1 MGSFGCCAGEETGH
15 SDIIEAA
22 NRFAERFLRAGGSL
36 EKAPFCSWHAKGQAG
51 STAFC
56 KFNASRCQLTDK
68 DAILLAK
75 GLKGDKAVIKLD
87 LSNNLITN
95 EGAFALAKL
104 LESSESIKELNLR
117 SNRIS
122 APGGYA
128 LCAAVRT
135 ASCLIDSIDLS
146 ETDVSPMVLQQLR
159 LSIDAQLR
167 RTPSPGRGS
176 GYASINAIK
185 QLYMSKQRS
194 IKDGDK
200 NKAATTDNLGP
211 LAPPDSGISAERL

>member
-104 LESSESIKELNLR
+104 LESSESIK
-117 SNRIS
+117 
-122 APGGYA
+122 
-128 LCAAVRT
+128 
-135 ASCLIDSIDLS
+135 
-146 ETDVSPMVLQQLR
+146 QLR